1 MSVLRL
7 AISCPLRSLFD
18 YLPPAGLTAEAL
30 DGLQPGVRVKVDF
43 GRRQLQ
49 GWLIEVAAESAVPA
63 TSLRAAQAVVDD
75 APLLSPWV
83 LQLCRWAADYYQH
96 PLGEV
101 LEAAFPPGL
110 RQAQSHQPPG
120 QPGWRLS
127 QRGKGLPGGALQ
139 RSPRQAEA
147 LALLQNTDELA
158 TSTLRANGISA
169 GILRQLEQKGLAERC
184 LLAPGHAL
192 TTPQPGLPL
201 NAEQAHALQ
210 GILAHYGQFHCSL
223 LEGITGS
230 GKTEVYLQLIAH
242 CLAKGQQALVLI
254 PEIGLTPQ
262 TLARFTERFGSG
274 IAVLHSGLNDTERYA
289 AWEAARTG
297 TASIVV
303 GTRSAIF
310 SSLLRPGLIIVD
322 EEHDGSF
329 KQQDGFRY
337 SARDLAVK
345 RGQLEGAT
353 VVLGSATPALETLHN
368 ALQGRYGHHRLT
380 RRAGAGELPALG
392 AIDVRREALQG
403 GLSGALRDAIESTLQ
418 GGQQV
423 LLFLNR
429 RGYAPALQCH
439 DCGWIAQCTA
449 CDTRM
454 TVHRRQRRL
463 RCHHCS
469 ANVRLPQACPAC
481 HSPRLLTNGLGTEQ
495 TEDVLRSTFGAWP
508 IHRVDSDSMQGKGAM
523 QALVAEVQQGA
534 PCILLGT
541 QMLTKGHHFPGV
553 NLVAVIDADALLFS
567 ADFRGEE
574 RMAQLLTQVAGRSGR
589 AGDAGQVLVQT
600 HYPDHPLMQ
609 AMLTESYAEQAR
621 RLLQVRQEHGMP
633 PHGRLILLRTD
644 SPATETGEQFLGAV
658 RKQAESGLLP
668 GCRLIGP
675 LPSPLQRRA
684 NKFRNQLLAMAP
696 DVRRAQQLARLLVHC
711 AEQHPARQGLSWS
724 IDVDPL
730 DLG

>member
-1 MSVLRL
+1 MPVLRL
-7 AISCPLRSLFD
+7 AVSCPLRSLFD
-18 YLPPAGLTAEAL
+18 YLPPAGLEPQAL
-30 DGLQPGVRVKVDF
+30 SDLRPGVRVKVDF

-49 GWLIEVAAESAVPA
+49 GWLIEVAEESALPA
-63 TSLRAAQAVVDD
+63 ASLRAAQAVVDS
-75 APLLSPWV
+75 APLLSPGV
-83 LQLCRWAADYYQH
+83 LQLCLWAADYYQH
-96 PLGEV
+96 PPGEV
-101 LEAAFPPGL
+101 FEVAFPPGL
-110 RQAQSHQPPG
+110 RNAQPHQPPG

-127 QRGKGLPGGALQ
+127 QRGKGLPAGALQ

-147 LALLQNTDELA
+147 LALLQDSAELA
-158 TSTLRANGISA
+158 TSSLRERGINA

-184 LLAPGHAL
+184 VLAPGRIL
-192 TTPQPGLPL
+192 STPQPGLPL
-201 NAEQAHALQ
+201 NGEQAAALE
-210 GILAHYGQFHCSL
+210 GILAHYGGFHCSL

-242 CLAKGQQALVLI
+242 CLAQGQQALVLI

-262 TLARFTERFGSG
+262 TLARVTARFGTG

-297 TASIVV
+297 AASIVM

-310 SSLLRPGLIIVD
+310 SSLRRPGLIIVD
-322 EEHDGSF
+322 EEHDASF

-345 RGQLEGAT
+345 RGQIEGAT

-380 RRAGAGELPALG
+380 ERAGQGELPALQ

-403 GLSGALRDAIESTLQ
+403 GLSRALREAIHNTLRR
-418 GGQQV
+418 GQQV

-439 DCGWIAQCTA
+439 DCGWIAQCSA

-469 ANVRLPQACPAC
+469 ANLRLPQACPSC
-481 HSPRLLTNGLGTEQ
+481 HSARLLTNGLGTEQ
-495 TEDVLRSTFGAWP
+495 TEEVLRTTFGEWP

-523 QALVAEVQQGA
+523 QALVSEVQNGA

-574 RMAQLLTQVAGRSGR
+574 RMAQLLTQVAGRAGR
-589 AGDAGQVLVQT
+589 AGDAGKVLVQT

-609 AMLTESYAEQAR
+609 AMLTERYADQAR
-621 RLLQVRQEHGMP
+621 RLLQARGEHGMP

-644 SPATETGEQFLGAV
+644 SPATDTGERFLATL
-658 RKQAESGLLP
+658 RQQADPALP
-668 GCRLIGP
+668 QGCRLIGP

-684 NKFRNQLLAMAP
+684 GKFRNQLLAMAP

-711 AEQHPARQGLSWS
+711 AEQLPSRQGLNWS

>member
-1 MSVLRL
+1 MPVLRL
-7 AISCPLRSLFD
+7 AVSCPLRSLFD
-18 YLPPAGLTAEAL
+18 YLPPAGLGPQAL
-30 DGLQPGVRVKVDF
+30 SDLQPGVRVKVDF

-49 GWLIEVAAESAVPA
+49 GWLIEVAAESALPPA
-63 TSLRAAQAVVDD
+63 SLRAAQAVVDS
-75 APLLSPWV
+75 APLLSPGV
-83 LQLCRWAADYYQH
+83 LQLCLWAADYYQH
-96 PLGEV
+96 PPGEV
-101 LEAAFPPGL
+101 FDVAVPPGL
-110 RQAQSHQPPG
+110 RNAQPHQPPG

-127 QRGKGLPGGALQ
+127 QRGKGLPAGALR

-147 LALLQNTDELA
+147 LALLQDSAELA
-158 TSTLRANGISA
+158 TSSLRERGISA

-184 LLAPGHAL
+184 VLAPGRAL
-192 TTPQPGLPL
+192 AAAQPGLPL
-201 NAEQAHALQ
+201 NGEQAAALE
-210 GILAHYGQFHCSL
+210 GILAHYGAFHCSL

-242 CLAKGQQALVLI
+242 CLAQGQQALVLI

-297 TASIVV
+297 AASIVM

-310 SSLLRPGLIIVD
+310 SSLRRPGLIIVD
-322 EEHDGSF
+322 EEHDASF

-337 SARDLAVK
+337 SARDIAVK
-345 RGQLEGAT
+345 RGQIEGAT

-368 ALQGRYGHHRLT
+368 ALQGRYGHYRLT
-380 RRAGAGELPALG
+380 QRAGQGELPTLR
-392 AIDVRREALQG
+392 AIDVRRETLQG
-403 GLSGALRDAIESTLQ
+403 GLSRALREAIHGALR

-439 DCGWIAQCTA
+439 DCGWIAQCSA

-469 ANVRLPQACPAC
+469 ANLRLPQACPSC
-481 HSPRLLTNGLGTEQ
+481 HSARLLTNGLGTEQ
-495 TEDVLRSTFGAWP
+495 TEEVLRNTFGEWP

-523 QALVAEVQQGA
+523 QALVSEVQNGA

-574 RMAQLLTQVAGRSGR
+574 RMAQLLTQVAGRAGR

-609 AMLTESYAEQAR
+609 AMLTERYADQAR
-621 RLLQVRQEHGMP
+621 RLLLARAEQGMP

-644 SPATETGEQFLGAV
+644 SPATDTGERFLAAL
-658 RKQAESGLLP
+658 RQQADPALP
-668 GCRLIGP
+668 QGCRLIGP

-684 NKFRNQLLAMAP
+684 GKFRNQLLAMAP
-696 DVRRAQQLARLLVHC
+696 DVRQAQRLARLLVHC
-711 AEQHPARQGLSWS
+711 AEQLPSRQGLNWS